1 MDSLNFPGV
10 ISASPR
16 LRGDSQGCSQMKKV
30 SLALA
35 AVLTLAGIAGGC
47 ATKEPEKPAPIVRKG

>member
-1 MDSLNFPGV
+1 MDSVNFSGV
-10 ISASPR
+10 VS
-16 LRGDSQGCSQMKKV
+16 LRRDFAAIRQRCSQMKKV